1 MEQKK
6 LRLGVV
12 GLGHRAVHLMRL
24 YNAHPLW
31 QVVALCD
38 KYQALTQKTAAA
50 LGQPDV
56 KLFTSYEEM
65 VRSVTR

>member
-56 KLFTSYEEM
+56 
-65 VRSVTR
+65 